1 MMKSYINNSTN
12 SNTFEQIKEKLSLAK
27 FGNLY
32 LSKKDEDLLFNTS
45 FDIEDSKN

>member
-12 SNTFEQIKEKLSLAK
+12 SNTFEQIKEKLELTK
-27 FGNLY
+27 LGDLY
-32 LSKKDEDLLFNTS
+32 LSKKDVVLLSNTS